1 MQMIPSLV
9 PHLRWTIPTNVAA
22 L

>member
-1 MQMIPSLV
+1 MIPSLV
-9 PHLRWTIPTNVAA
+9 PHLRWNIPTNVAA